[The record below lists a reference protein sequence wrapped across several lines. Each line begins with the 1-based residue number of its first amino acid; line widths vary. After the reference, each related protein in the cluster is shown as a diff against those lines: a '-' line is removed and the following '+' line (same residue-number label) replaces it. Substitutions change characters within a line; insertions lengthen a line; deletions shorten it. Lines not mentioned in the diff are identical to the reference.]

1 MSVNYSEKINKIIF
15 DAIDEINLQLTE
27 GKFIEKNEG
36 AVLYGQ
42 RSNIDS
48 LGLVNLIVDIEQRF
62 QDELGISI
70 NLADEKALSQK
81 NSPYLTVKSL
91 SDYIS
96 KLLSENISV

>member
-1 MSVNYSEKINKIIF
+1 MMINTEKIREIIF
-15 DAIDEINLQLTE
+15 ESIEEINSQLA
-27 GKFIEKNEG
+27 KDKQIQKSDD

-42 RSNIDS
+42 KSVLDS

-62 QDELGISI
+62 QDKTGISI

-91 SDYIS
+91 SDYITRI
-96 KLLSENISV
+96 LNDNISV

>member
-1 MSVNYSEKINKIIF
+1 MVVNTEKIREIIF
-15 DAIDEINLQLTE
+15 ESIEEINSQLTE
-27 GKFIEKNEG
+27 DRQIQKSDD

-42 RSNIDS
+42 KSVLDS

-62 QDELGISI
+62 HDKTEITI

-96 KLLSENISV
+96 QLLNDNISA